1 MKLVIWKNCF
11 GGQLLYW
18 SVDRP
23 IKNGVQVGFHFR
35 QLMDKMVDEEQN
47 VLQNLLAIIAEH
59 EENIRVLNLEL
70 GNAEFE
76 YSGPPEVMQ
85 KESALINELKK
96 LETAKEKRMV
106 ILFELKTK
114 EQQLCDKLV
123 LTPGE
128 GMFFLTKMCNSGQ
141 YFDFWTEMSIFDQN
155 FDFWT

>member
-1 MKLVIWKNCF
+1 MDRATAQRLREDGSLNGAQIRDTIVALSEIWD
-11 GGQLLYW
+11 QLGFDGAARTERLE
-18 SVDRP
+18 
-23 IKNGVQVGFHFR
+23 QVGFHFR

-47 VLQNLLAIIAEH
+47 VLQNLLAYIADH

-70 GNAEFE
+70 GNPEFE

-128 GMFFLTKMCNSGQ
+128 EMFF
-141 YFDFWTEMSIFDQN
+141 DEIF
-155 FDFWT
+155 